1 MNTRVSILLTAVAG
15 FAGGLLAGLLLAPQA
30 GRATRRR
37 LAESAR
43 DSTHWMEE
51 QFHAFEH
58 QLAEVEHQLQEA
70 GTHLT
75 DRVRAATQDAVD
87 QYLPSM
93 PDDETWAL
101 GRDDLSRDLRHL
113 PRR

>member
-1 MNTRVSILLTAVAG
+1 MLLTAAAG
-15 FAGGLLAGLLLAPQA
+15 FAGGLVLGLLLAPEA
-30 GRATRRR
+30 GRTTRRR

-51 QFHAFEH
+51 QFHALEH
-58 QLAEVEHQLQEA
+58 QLEEVEHQLQEA

-75 DRVRAATQDAVD
+75 DRVRAATQSAVD

-93 PDDETWAL
+93 PEDETWGL
-101 GRDDLSRDLRHL
+101 GHDDLSRDLRHL